1 MVVEKLFCKV
11 LFTLLFKKKH
21 FPVKR
26 SAFSWLFIF
35 YLATYSAGDSGS
47 TNSTG
52 LGLSFCKLAIEA
64 HGGEM
69 SVKSVQNQETTFSF
83 SLPLSQTNS
92 IQKLTKIQQKETE
105 FNEDELRYLSNF
117 VARYKKYDVYEVI
130 PLREITKDIDSNFSE
145 NIYEWK
151 SQIEKAIYNCNESEY
166 LKIIERIQEL

>member
-1 MVVEKLFCKV
+1 
-11 LFTLLFKKKH
+11 
-21 FPVKR
+21 
-26 SAFSWLFIF
+26 
-35 YLATYSAGDSGS
+35 
-47 TNSTG
+47 
-52 LGLSFCKLAIEA
+52 
-64 HGGEM
+64 M